1 MMKKITH
8 FEPVENPLYDE
19 RRQITWTREKILEWT
34 RRKFEG
40 KDPVFMQ
47 ECERGDAERY
57 SDFYLQSTDL
67 DSLRPLFPCRHA
79 IKEQQENIQ

>member
-34 RRKFEG
+34 RKKFEG
-40 KDPVFMQ
+40 KDSAFMQ
-47 ECERGDAERY
+47 ECQRGDAERY

-67 DSLRPLFPCRHA
+67 DSLRPVYPYAYVLRRS
-79 IKEQQENIQ
+79 QGNIQ